1 MARTIRVGDIGDYAN
16 SQMEKLLRSAVLE
29 TELLLKMASPVDTGR
44 FRASWA
50 TGENTAG
57 SYDGGEQQPATGQY
71 KDATS
76 PPKDPSLERR
86 ISIGYQSGQ
95 ERIGNVYS
103 VHNNLPYA
111 EPLANGSSKQA
122 NAGWV
127 QGIAKDVQGRVR
139 SRRTHRQGVMSS
151 TYNDIRAAIEGRI
164 ATQMAIAPVYP
175 VSYQN
180 VPFTPPNNTP
190 WLQVFLRLGD
200 NNYATL
206 LPTGS
211 AGFNRQNGTLVV
223 NVFTPIGVGAAANF
237 TIAERIK
244 DLFDRAKFSSIIFDP
259 ASGPA
264 QVTPAA
270 PEPYFQTQLTATF
283 EAYVD

>member
-1 MARTIRVGDIGDYAN
+1 MARTIRIGDIGDYAN
-16 SQMEKLLRSAVLE
+16 NQMEKLLRAAVLE

-111 EPLANGSSKQA
+111 EKLANGKLA
-122 NAGWV
+122 
-127 QGIAKDVQGRVR
+127 RVVA
-139 SRRTHRQGVMSS
+139 SR
-151 TYNDIRAAIEGRI
+151 
-164 ATQMAIAPVYP
+164 
-175 VSYQN
+175 
-180 VPFTPPNNTP
+180 
-190 WLQVFLRLGD
+190 
-200 NNYATL
+200 
-206 LPTGS
+206 
-211 AGFNRQNGTLVV
+211 
-223 NVFTPIGVGAAANF
+223 
-237 TIAERIK
+237 
-244 DLFDRAKFSSIIFDP
+244 
-259 ASGPA
+259 
-264 QVTPAA
+264 PAA
-270 PEPYFQTQLTATF
+270 LAGCKASLKTCKVECEKQPTRLVENS
-283 EAYVD
+283 